1 MGQKVN
7 PTGLRVGII
16 KDWESDWYAKDNF
29 ADFLVEDHE
38 IREFV
43 KKELYD
49 SGVSKIEIV
58 RRTANMIRIS
68 IFTAKPGMVI
78 GRNGA
83 GVDQL
88 RADLTKMTGKQIFIN
103 VVEVSRPEIDAT
115 LIAENIA
122 AQLERRI
129 AYRRAMRQVMTR
141 AMRARAEGIKVMVSG
156 RLNGAEIAR
165 VEWERMGRIP
175 LQTLRADIDYGVA
188 TAYTTYGQ
196 LGIKVWVYKGE
207 VMPTKE

>member
-1 MGQKVN
+1 MGQKAN

-16 KDWESDWYAKDNF
+16 KDWESKWYADSNY
-29 ADFLVEDHE
+29 ADFLIEDNE
-38 IREFV
+38 IRNYV

-49 SGVSKIEIV
+49 AGISKIEIV
-58 RRTANMIRIS
+58 RRTANIIRIS
-68 IFTAKPGMVI
+68 IMTAKPGMVI

-88 RADLTKMTGKQIFIN
+88 RADIAKMTGKQVFIN
-103 VVEVSRPEIDAT
+103 VVEIRRPEIDAT
-115 LIAENIA
+115 LVAENIA
-122 AQLERRI
+122 SQLERRI

-165 VEWERMGRIP
+165 VEWDRMGRIP
-175 LQTLRADIDYGVA
+175 LQTLRAEIDYGVA

-196 LGIKVWVYKGE
+196 IGIKVWIYKGE
-207 VMPTKE
+207 VLPEK

>member
-1 MGQKVN
+1 MGQKAN
-7 PTGLRVGII
+7 PTGLRVGVI
-16 KDWESDWYAKDNF
+16 KDWDSKWYADSNY
-29 ADFLVEDHE
+29 ADFLIEDNE
-38 IREFV
+38 IRNYV

-49 SGVSKIEIV
+49 AGISKIEIV
-58 RRTANMIRIS
+58 RRTANIIRIS
-68 IFTAKPGMVI
+68 IMTAKPGMVI

-88 RADLTKMTGKQIFIN
+88 RADIAKMTGKQVFIN
-103 VVEVSRPEIDAT
+103 VVEISKPEIDAT
-115 LIAENIA
+115 LVAENIA
-122 AQLERRI
+122 SQLERRI

-165 VEWERMGRIP
+165 VEWDRMGRIP
-175 LQTLRADIDYGVA
+175 LQTLRAEIDFGVA

-196 LGIKVWVYKGE
+196 IGIKVWIYKGE
-207 VMPTKE
+207 VLPEK

>member
-1 MGQKVN
+1 LGQKAN

-16 KDWESDWYAKDNF
+16 KGWESKWYADSNY
-29 ADFLVEDHE
+29 ADFLIEDDK
-38 IREFV
+38 IRKYV
-43 KKELYD
+43 KKELFD
-49 SGVSKIEIV
+49 AGISQIEIV
-58 RRTANMIRIS
+58 RRTANIIRIS
-68 IFTAKPGMVI
+68 IMTAKPGMVI

-83 GVDQL
+83 GVDKL

-103 VVEVSRPEIDAT
+103 VVEIKRPELDST
-115 LIAENIA
+115 LVAENIA
-122 AQLERRI
+122 SQLERRI

-165 VEWERMGRIP
+165 SEWDRMGRIP

-196 LGIKVWVYKGE
+196 IGIKVWIYKGE
-207 VMPTKE
+207 VLPEK

>member
-1 MGQKVN
+1 MGQKAN

-16 KDWESDWYAKDNF
+16 KGWESKWYADSNY
-29 ADFLVEDHE
+29 ADFLIEDDK
-38 IREFV
+38 IRKYV
-43 KKELYD
+43 KKELFD
-49 SGVSKIEIV
+49 AGISQIEIV
-58 RRTANMIRIS
+58 RRTANIIRIS
-68 IFTAKPGMVI
+68 IMTAKPGMVI

-83 GVDQL
+83 GVDKL

-103 VVEVSRPEIDAT
+103 VVEIKRPELDST
-115 LIAENIA
+115 LVAENIA
-122 AQLERRI
+122 SQLERRI

-165 VEWERMGRIP
+165 SEWDRMGRIP

-196 LGIKVWVYKGE
+196 IGIKVWIYKGE
-207 VMPTKE
+207 VLPEK